1 MAPVPRVEHSSCR
14 LSDTCLTR
22 FAGFPVTESLA
33 SKGFFS
39 FWELVLAR
47 VSGNSYSLV
56 SSSAFAF
63 VEDAPTEF

>member
-22 FAGFPVTESLA
+22 FAGFPVT
-33 SKGFFS
+33 
-39 FWELVLAR
+39 ELVLAR